1 MRAAALRIP
10 QTQYCNRSL
19 EYQMIREYHPLT
31 AHRLQPGAR
40 YHQPD
45 QEPEHVRIDSPALLV
60 MTDLRQIPAATIDLE
75 APIDAA
81 NRFMI
86 RRGVRLLLVSDD
98 ERQVLG
104 LITSNDV
111 SGEKPVQF
119 ALERAI
125 KRQEIRVRDIMIP
138 CERLEVMHYADVIHA
153 EVGHIVA
160 TLQRAGRQHALV
172 AETGVDGK
180 TQTVRGIFSASQI
193 GRQLGVAVQTTEVA
207 QTFAEIGDALK
218 R

>member
-1 MRAAALRIP
+1 M
-10 QTQYCNRSL
+10 NR
-19 EYQMIREYHPLT
+19 QYHPLA

-40 YHQPD
+40 YHQPGQD
-45 QEPEHVRIDSPALLV
+45 PERVRIDSPALAV

-75 APIDAA
+75 APVDAA

-86 RRGVRLLLVSDD
+86 QRGVRLLLVSDD

-111 SGEKPVQF
+111 LGEKPVQF
-119 ALERAI
+119 ALERGI

-138 CERLEVMHYADVIHA
+138 CERLELLHYTDLIHA

-172 AETGVDGK
+172 ADMGVDGK

-193 GRQLGVAVQTTEVA
+193 ARQLGVAIHTTEVA
-207 QTFAEIGDALK
+207 QTFAEIGAAL
-218 R
+218 RR

>member
-1 MRAAALRIP
+1 M
-10 QTQYCNRSL
+10 N
-19 EYQMIREYHPLT
+19 REYHPLT

-45 QEPEHVRIDSPALLV
+45 QDPERVCIDSPALAV
-60 MTDLRQIPAATIDLE
+60 MTDLRQISAATIDLE
-75 APIDAA
+75 APVDAA

-111 SGEKPVQF
+111 LGEKPVQF
-119 ALERAI
+119 ALERGI

-138 CERLEVMHYADVIHA
+138 CERLDVLHYADLIHA

-172 AETGVDGK
+172 ADMGVDGK

-193 GRQLGVAVQTTEVA
+193 ARQLGVAIHTTEVA
-207 QTFAEIGDALK
+207 RTFAEIGAAL
-218 R
+218 RR

>member
-1 MRAAALRIP
+1 M
-10 QTQYCNRSL
+10 N
-19 EYQMIREYHPLT
+19 REYHPLT

-45 QEPEHVRIDSPALLV
+45 QDPERVRIDSPALAV
-60 MTDLRQIPAATIDLE
+60 MTDLRQISAATIDLE
-75 APIDAA
+75 APVDAA

-86 RRGVRLLLVSDD
+86 RRGVRLLLVTDD

-111 SGEKPVQF
+111 LGEKPVQF
-119 ALERAI
+119 ALERGI

-138 CERLEVMHYADVIHA
+138 CERLDVLHYADLIHA

-172 AETGVDGK
+172 ADMGVDGK

-193 GRQLGVAVQTTEVA
+193 ARQLGVAIHTTEVA
-207 QTFAEIGDALK
+207 RTFAEIGAAL
-218 R
+218 RR

>member
-1 MRAAALRIP
+1 MTR
-10 QTQYCNRSL
+10 
-19 EYQMIREYHPLT
+19 EYQPLT
-31 AHRLQPGAR
+31 AHRLQSGVR
-40 YHQPD
+40 HHQPGQD
-45 QEPEHVRIDSPALLV
+45 PEGVRIDSPALSV
-60 MTDLRQIPAATIDLE
+60 MTDLRQIPAATIDLD
-75 APIDAA
+75 APVDAA

-111 SGEKPVQF
+111 LGEKAVQF
-119 ALERAI
+119 ALERGI

-138 CERLEVMHYADVIHA
+138 YERLEVLHYDDLIHA
-153 EVGHIVA
+153 EVGHVVT

-172 AETGVDGK
+172 TDMDADGK
-180 TQTVRGIFSASQI
+180 TETVRGIFSASQI
-193 GRQLGVAVQTTEVA
+193 ARQLGVAIPTTEVA
-207 QTFAEIGDALK
+207 QTFAEIGAALK